1 MAGFQP
7 QFHLTRGG
15 VRLDLLTMSAREKEP
30 DVYEDPLT
38 PFGPLDTLV
47 SLGLWP
53 VALAQMGGWL
63 PIFALMDRF
72 FIPGRDI
79 DRLARFV
86 CRSGTLSVGIRVQVQ
101 GQEHFQPGQAHV
113 IAFNHVSLLDTPVL
127 VQAVPVYCRTFQEMG
142 HQKIPLYGRFVRL
155 MGQLPVQ
162 RGNQRLNE
170 ESYAAALEMLR
181 QGKSFGVF
189 PEGHRT
195 RDGKLGRFYPGGFR
209 LAIEAGAP
217 IIPAVT
223 RGLRNLCP
231 AKEWRMR
238 PGKVEVVFG
247 APIPTADLTLDDT
260 DSLSGQV
267 REQMN
272 WLLRQG

>member
-1 MAGFQP
+1 MAGFAP

-15 VRLDLLTMSAREKEP
+15 DHLDLLFMSARDQDLE
-30 DVYEDPLT
+30 VYQEPLT
-38 PFGPLDTLV
+38 PFGPRDTLV

-53 VALAQMGGWL
+53 VALAQMGCWL
-63 PIFALMDRF
+63 PIFVLLDRF

-86 CRSGTLSVGIRVQVQ
+86 SRMITLSVGIWVRVK
-101 GQEHFQPGQAHV
+101 GREHFQPGQAYV
-113 IAFNHVSLLDTPVL
+113 IAFNHVSLLDTPVF
-127 VQAVPVYCRTFQEMG
+127 VQAVPVYSRTFQEMG

-162 RGNQRLNE
+162 RGNKRLND

-181 QGKSFGVF
+181 QGKSFGVL

-195 RDGKLGRFYPGGFR
+195 RDGRIGPFYPGAFR

-217 IIPAVT
+217 IIPTVT

-231 AKEWRMR
+231 AKEWRVR
-238 PGKVEVVFG
+238 PGKVEVLFG
-247 APIPTADLTLDDT
+247 APIPTADLTLNDT
-260 DSLSGQV
+260 ESLADRV
-267 REQMN
+267 RAEMN
-272 WLLRQG
+272 RLLRQR